1 MSPSTEAG
9 LAEKVAVVQK
19 LAVLLPPV
27 VILLKRIH
35 HIQLTSRENDSRN
48 QMDEKDSQIT
58 HHTIPTRARNPR
70 NARTL
75 GIRQRRVG
83 TNDEGGNHNRQPITP
98 GSQPFQSMISTES
111 SFWIERY
118 QPVTSKKQLRD
129 A

>member
-19 LAVLLPPV
+19 LVVLLPRV

-35 HIQLTSRENDSRN
+35 HIQLTSRETGDSRN

-70 NARTL
+70 NARKL
-75 GIRQRRVG
+75 GIRQRQVSLY
-83 TNDEGGNHNRQPITP
+83 EA
-98 GSQPFQSMISTES
+98 
-111 SFWIERY
+111 
-118 QPVTSKKQLRD
+118 RD
-129 A
+129 AGLGSYFMNSLFS

>member
-19 LAVLLPPV
+19 LVVLLPRV

-35 HIQLTSRENDSRN
+35 HIQLTSQETGDSRN

-70 NARTL
+70 NARKL
-75 GIRQRRVG
+75 GIRQRQAYAHAYV
-83 TNDEGGNHNRQPITP
+83 
-98 GSQPFQSMISTES
+98 
-111 SFWIERY
+111 
-118 QPVTSKKQLRD
+118 
-129 A
+129 